1 MLLNPL
7 CPCDSQ
13 LNYTDCCAP
22 YLSGKT
28 IAPTAVALMRSRY
41 SAYSKGHVDYLIQ
54 TRHPKTRKK
63 DDRQVIADGMKSTC
77 WDGLTVLKT
86 QKGTATDYRGTVEFV
101 ARYRSTEPLVSE
113 TNKQIYQLHERS
125 RFIKEDGQW
134 FYVDGDI
141 LPAVK
146 LKSQA

>member
-13 LNYTDCCAP
+13 LKYADCCGP
-22 YLSGKT
+22 YLSGKAV
-28 IAPTAVALMRSRY
+28 APTAVALMRSRY

-54 TRHPKTRKK
+54 TQHPKTRKK
-63 DDRQVIADGMKSTC
+63 DDRQVITKGIKSTC
-77 WDGLTVLKT
+77 WTGLTILKT
-86 QKGTATDYRGTVEFV
+86 QRGTATDRRGIVEFV
-101 ARYRSTEPLVSE
+101 GLYCSSDLLISE
-113 TNKQIYQLHERS
+113 QSKQISQLHERS
-125 RFIKEDGQW
+125 RFIKEEGQW

-146 LKSQA
+146 LRPNS